1 MNLNLLFWVKKV
13 EKKQQDKREKNLFI
27 RGQLNEI
34 IRKGLK
40 IPVQSFNL

>member
-1 MNLNLLFWVKKV
+1 MNLKFLFRVKKLD
-13 EKKQQDKREKNLFI
+13 KKQQDKREKNLFI

-34 IRKGLK
+34 IKKGLK